1 MGAVACGQPPA
12 AGTPVKAAATA
23 EETEEAP
30 APLKALTAEE
40 QRLRGEVQAEVSAIT
55 ELGPRSLV
63 HSWNLHSA
71 TDHVAL
77 RLEKLGYEV
86 TRQGFPVGD
95 EILQNLEVV
104 LPGTKTTETVVIAA
118 HYDTAAESPGANA
131 SASGAALL
139 LSLAKELVGRRYER
153 SVRLVWLSNESSGS
167 GVPGSAVYALKAQ
180 HDQVPVVATLTLG
193 SLGYYSLTSG
203 SQRYP
208 DEVLYGAERRSPF
221 GDFVAVVSNAGS
233 HTLLEHVRP
242 AFQAASLPVQE
253 LVLPDNAPLAG
264 DGPQARFWRAGLT
277 GLVLTD
283 TAQFRSPHH
292 DSPLDTVDKLDF
304 DRLARVAR
312 LLESVV
318 VRMAG
323 AEGAPLKAPARVTV
337 SPGGGG

>member
-23 EETEEAP
+23 EEKEEAP

-208 DEVLYGAERRSPF
+208 DEVLYGAKRRSPF

-233 HTLLEHVRP
+233 HTLLDHVRP